1 MRYGKFAHMYMMLK
15 KNLLKEHIFACLCT
29 EQWAK
34 QISVWDYSNNPG
46 SCGNFYNELGI

>member
-1 MRYGKFAHMYMMLK
+1 MRYGKFAHVYDVDKKTLK
-15 KNLLKEHIFACLCT
+15 GHIFACLCT